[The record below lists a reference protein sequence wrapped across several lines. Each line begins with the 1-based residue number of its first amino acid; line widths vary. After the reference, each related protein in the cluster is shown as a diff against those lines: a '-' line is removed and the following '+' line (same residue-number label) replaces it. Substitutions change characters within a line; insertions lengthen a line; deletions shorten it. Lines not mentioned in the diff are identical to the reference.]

1 MLSMNAIGIL
11 MLLLAVACV
20 LQCAAIVHITIKSD
34 RRFKEL
40 EEHLRLQGAQKAPS
54 TFGGELGDRGAC

>member
-11 MLLLAVACV
+11 LLLLAVACV
-20 LQCAAIVHITIKSD
+20 LQCAAIVHITINSN

-40 EEHLRLQGAQKAPS
+40 EAARIPGSSQR
-54 TFGGELGDRGAC
+54 DRREA

>member
-11 MLLLAVACV
+11 LLLLAVACV
-20 LQCAAIVHITIKSD
+20 LQCAAIVHITINSN

-40 EEHLRLQGAQKAPS
+40 EGRLRLQESQEAPS
-54 TFGGELGDRGAC
+54 AIGGEA